1 MVAGAQLVVDAKARL
16 YHPLAALEFVGL
28 LDADAALPR
37 QHAFAVGNDHLETPL
52 GAAHGLFQRRRHF
65 ADAVAAHR
73 AQPAHAERAQRF
85 LDADPGRRAVTMRIA
100 RRQTWR
106 AR

>member
-1 MVAGAQLVVDAKARL
+1 MVAGAQLVVDAIARL
-16 YHPLAALEFVGL
+16 HHPLAALEFVGL

-37 QHAFAVGNDHLETPL
+37 QHAFAVGNDHFEPAL

-73 AQPAHAERAQRF
+73 AQPAYAERAERF
-85 LDADPGRRAVTMRIA
+85 LDADPSRRAGAMRTA
-100 RRQTWR
+100 R
-106 AR
+106 